1 MVIYMIDG
9 IMVNLEGKTIVSLLV
24 IEAVIYRNAHLFDF
38 AGLFWGRYHAA
49 RIVVYFEM
57 PHTSVYRWWRFNVIS
72 EPTGLEMFNMTT
84 ISGDSYVAIDVS
96 VVADWLDNALVLI

>member
-38 AGLFWGRYHAA
+38 AGLF
-49 RIVVYFEM
+49 
-57 PHTSVYRWWRFNVIS
+57 
-72 EPTGLEMFNMTT
+72 
-84 ISGDSYVAIDVS
+84 
-96 VVADWLDNALVLI
+96 